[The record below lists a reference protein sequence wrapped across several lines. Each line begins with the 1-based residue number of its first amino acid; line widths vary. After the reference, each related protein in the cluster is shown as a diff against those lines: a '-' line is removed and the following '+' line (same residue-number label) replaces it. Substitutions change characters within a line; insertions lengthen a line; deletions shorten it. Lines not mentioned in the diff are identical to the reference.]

1 MSGFCTC
8 GMCPGSEDGPPFTGF
23 FQIPEHVFMGIF
35 HTIFDAYDS
44 EDEDPY
50 YMGEDPYYRC
60 ASNGVH
66 YGTFREKSDAALQRE
81 LSARDAF
88 QKLVEATPGN
98 ATGLPLL

>member
-1 MSGFCTC
+1 
-8 GMCPGSEDGPPFTGF
+8 
-23 FQIPEHVFMGIF
+23 
-35 HTIFDAYDS
+35 
-44 EDEDPY
+44 
-50 YMGEDPYYRC
+50 MGEDPYYRC